1 MIGRLSGILVSKQAP
16 EIIIDINGMGY
27 EVQVPMTTFY
37 NLPET
42 GAHVTIQTHFAVRED
57 AQQLFGFLDI
67 KDKQLFRELIK
78 VNGVGPKLALAILS
92 GMTADEFVACV
103 HQGNVTLLTKLPG
116 VGKKT
121 AERLLIDLKDRLKAW
136 QSKGIQLETG
146 QAGDKLASIAPVTDH
161 SSEAAEALVS
171 LGYKPTEASK
181 LVSKVYQEGMDVQ
194 SIIREALKSKVK

>member
-16 EIIIDINGMGY
+16 EIIIDINGLGY

-37 NLPET
+37 NLPDT
-42 GAHVTIQTHFAVRED
+42 GAHVTLQTHFSVRED
-57 AQQLFGFLDI
+57 AQQLFGFLEI

-92 GMTADEFVACV
+92 GMTADEFVSCV

-121 AERLLIDLKDRLKAW
+121 AERLLIDLKDRLKSW
-136 QSKGIQLETG
+136 QATGITSTTMDATIS
-146 QAGDKLASIAPVTDH
+146 QAILNQPDH

-181 LVSKVYQEGMDVQ
+181 LVAKVYQDGMDVQ
-194 SIIREALKSKVK
+194 TIIRESLKSKVK